1 MCTGGHDDGT
11 GPGRTESAGDDD
23 RAVRQVGGRDWCA
36 APWGCGRRS
45 GQGRASPLP
54 APTRERLT
62 VAASLYRTVTASA
75 EGNVSCPRVEGGW
88 PNGPAGTEGRTC
100 LPPAA
105 SPAPRGRSTAS
116 GLGALG
122 QVEVPTLRILPTPG
136 TGARHRG
143 WLR

>member
-1 MCTGGHDDGT
+1 MTAPCAKSEGG
-11 GPGRTESAGDDD
+11 AG
-23 RAVRQVGGRDWCA
+23 VRR

-62 VAASLYRTVTASA
+62 VATSLYRTVTASA
-75 EGNVSCPRVEGGW
+75 EGNVSCPRAGWGGGLTAW
-88 PNGPAGTEGRTC
+88 PGPRAARAC
-100 LPPAA
+100 PLRPALH
-105 SPAPRGRSTAS
+105 PAVGARRQ
-116 GLGALG
+116 GLGAHG

>member
-1 MCTGGHDDGT
+1 MTAPCAKSEGG
-11 GPGRTESAGDDD
+11 AGA
-23 RAVRQVGGRDWCA
+23 RR

-75 EGNVSCPRVEGGW
+75 EGNVSCPRALTAR
-88 PNGPAGTEGRTC
+88 PGPRAARAC
-100 LPPAA
+100 PLQPALH
-105 SPAPRGRSTAS
+105 PAVRARRQ
-116 GLGALG
+116 GLGAHG
-122 QVEVPTLRILPTPG
+122 QVEVPTLRILPMPG

>member
-1 MCTGGHDDGT
+1 MCTGGHDDGP

-23 RAVRQVGGRDWCA
+23 RAVRQVGGQGWCA
-36 APWGCGRRS
+36 AGALGVREEE
-45 GQGRASPLP
+45 RARPRFPVP

-75 EGNVSCPRVEGGW
+75 EGNVSCPRALTARL
-88 PNGPAGTEGRTC
+88 GPRAARAC
-100 LPPAA
+100 PLRPALH
-105 SPAPRGRSTAS
+105 PAVGARRQ
-116 GLGALG
+116 GLGAHG

-136 TGARHRG
+136 TGAHHRG

>member
-1 MCTGGHDDGT
+1 MTAPCAKSEGGAGT
-11 GPGRTESAGDDD
+11 R
-23 RAVRQVGGRDWCA
+23 R

-75 EGNVSCPRVEGGW
+75 EGNVSCPRALTAR
-88 PNGPAGTEGRTC
+88 PGPRAARAC
-100 LPPAA
+100 PLRPALH
-105 SPAPRGRSTAS
+105 PAVGARRQ
-116 GLGALG
+116 GLNAHG

-136 TGARHRG
+136 TGARHRS